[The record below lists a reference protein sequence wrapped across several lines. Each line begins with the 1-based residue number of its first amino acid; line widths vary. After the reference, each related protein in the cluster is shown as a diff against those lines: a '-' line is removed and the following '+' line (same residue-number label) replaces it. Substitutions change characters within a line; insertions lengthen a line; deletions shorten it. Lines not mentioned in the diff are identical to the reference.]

1 MNIDTEMV
9 DYIAELSRLE
19 LQTGEK
25 QAMTA
30 QLEQI
35 IAYMNVLN
43 KLDTTGV
50 EPMSHVFPV
59 KNVLRE
65 DEVVP
70 SQDRAELLAGAP
82 VPDTVD
88 GSSLLGPVDRPWL
101 HGEHALGRDSM
112 HFIVTRADKFIWY
125 SQTGEELY
133 FDLERDPHE
142 THNAVRDPDRA
153 RRVDQL
159 RNWLVQALAG
169 REEGYTD
176 GARLIPGRPP
186 KTVLSHVKRG

>member
-1 MNIDTEMV
+1 MNINTDLV
-9 DYIAELSRLE
+9 DYISELSRLE
-19 LQTGEK
+19 LQCGEK

-82 VPDTVD
+82 VPDEEAFLVPKAVD
-88 GSSLLGPVDRPWL
+88 
-101 HGEHALGRDSM
+101 
-112 HFIVTRADKFIWY
+112 
-125 SQTGEELY
+125 
-133 FDLERDPHE
+133 
-142 THNAVRDPDRA
+142 
-153 RRVDQL
+153 
-159 RNWLVQALAG
+159 
-169 REEGYTD
+169 
-176 GARLIPGRPP
+176 
-186 KTVLSHVKRG
+186 